1 MGELLVRAARVR
13 RRDERGMAMVMSLMV
28 CLVVF
33 ALGAVWVGI
42 GMHQID
48 GTARE
53 KLQEQARNAAE
64 AGLNAA
70 MSQLSAN
77 ASWTGQTAQTIAGA
91 QFEVSVTM
99 LSVDPDDPGRLITA
113 RGYAPSKASKL
124 RVARQLT
131 QQIELLP
138 TDSFRYALFTAPGG
152 ITTDNHPVI
161 NGDVYSAS
169 DLNLGLQATVT
180 GTVTSLGN
188 LTTSGNSTF
197 NGDIRAVGNIDFET
211 SSTTANANMY
221 AGGNVTVK
229 GSVKGNVQAG
239 GTIAVVS
246 PGTIAGSAAQFS
258 PPAPPPAQTLPTFTY
273 DPANY
278 APVVPQNMT
287 PSQFNTYWAAHQ
299 GGISGVFRISCPSP
313 PPAND
318 PPVNTCSATDSV
330 NAPGPN
336 WVLSGDTTIVS
347 DVPVNMAKDFSAT
360 GHPTFTVVSYAG
372 GATPAITMTQKSVAS
387 NIELVFYAPNGQ
399 ASFQNL
405 KTLSGTVYAA
415 SIAMGQNFT
424 LTFVPPSVK
433 GFNFAVTSSTH
444 YVIQSGP
451 FREVPFTSP

>member
-1 MGELLVRAARVR
+1 VGAVLVTAYRAR

-42 GMHQID
+42 GMHQVD

-70 MSQLSAN
+70 MSQLSAD
-77 ASWTGQTAQTIAGA
+77 ASWTGETAQTIPGA

-169 DLNLGLQATVT
+169 DLNLGLQATVS

-197 NGDIRAVGNIDFET
+197 NGDIRAAGNINFQN
-211 SSTTANANMY
+211 SSTTANANLY

-229 GSVKGNVQAG
+229 GFVKGNVQAG
-239 GTIAVVS
+239 GTIATVS
-246 PGTIAGSAAQFS
+246 PGTIAGSKAQYS
-258 PPAPPPAQTLPTFTY
+258 PPPPPPAQTLPTFTY

-287 PSQFNTYWAAHQ
+287 PSAFNTYWAAHKS
-299 GGISGVFRISCPSP
+299 GISGVFRISCPSP

-318 PPVNTCSATDSV
+318 PPVNSCLATDSV

-336 WVLSGDTTIVS
+336 WVLSGDT
-347 DVPVNMAKDFSAT
+347 KDFSAT

-387 NIELVFYAPNGQ
+387 NIELVLYAPNGQ

-415 SIAMGQNFT
+415 SVAVGQNFT

-433 GFNFAVTSSTH
+433 GFNFAVMSSTH
-444 YVIQSGP
+444 FVIQSGP
-451 FREVPFTSP
+451 FREVPFTNP

>member
-1 MGELLVRAARVR
+1 MAQLLLRAARAR
-13 RRDERGMAMVMSLMV
+13 RRDERGMAMVMSMMV

-42 GMHQID
+42 GMHQIN
-48 GTARE
+48 GTGRE
-53 KLQEQARNAAE
+53 KLREQARNAAE

-77 ASWTGQTAQTIAGA
+77 AAWTGQTAQTLPGA
-91 QFEVSVTM
+91 EFEVSVTM
-99 LSVDPDDPGRLITA
+99 LSVYPDDPGRLITA
-113 RGYAPSKASKL
+113 RGYAPSKASKF

-138 TDSFRYALFTAPGG
+138 TDSFRYALFSAPGG
-152 ITTDNHPVI
+152 ITTANHPTI
-161 NGDVYSAS
+161 NGDVYAAS

-180 GTVTSLGN
+180 GTTTSLGN

-197 NGDIRAVGNIDFET
+197 NGDIRAVGNINFQT

-221 AGGNVTVK
+221 AGGNVSVK
-229 GSVKGNVQAG
+229 GYVKGNVQAG

-246 PGTIAGSAAQFS
+246 PGTIAGSAAQHS
-258 PPAPPPAQTLPTFTY
+258 PPTPPPAQTLPTFTY

-278 APVVPQNMT
+278 APVVPWNGT
-287 PSQFNTYWAAHQ
+287 PSQFNTYWAAHA
-299 GGISGVFRISCPSP
+299 GGISGVFRVACPVGGCGALDS
-313 PPAND
+313 
-318 PPVNTCSATDSV
+318 SV

-336 WVLSGDTTIVS
+336 WALAGGTTIVS
-347 DVPVNMAKDFSAT
+347 DVPVNMAKDFSAS
-360 GHPTFTVVSYAG
+360 GHPTFTVVSYAS

-387 NIELVFYAPNGQ
+387 NIELVLYAPNGQ
-399 ASFQNL
+399 VSFQNL
-405 KTLSGTVYAA
+405 KTLTGTVYAA

-433 GFNFAVTSSTH
+433 GFNFAVMSSTH

-451 FREVPFTSP
+451 FREVPYTTP